1 MFDLRNRSILITG
14 GSGSFGNECTRILL
28 REYQPARL
36 IVFSRDELK
45 QHEMR
50 VSGLNHPNLRYVI
63 GDVRDADR
71 LRRAMEGVDVAIH
84 AAALKHVPT
93 CEANPLE
100 AVQTNINGAKNVIDA
115 ALEQGVQRVLAM
127 STDKAV
133 HPASVYGA
141 TKLVAER
148 LFTQANAD
156 RGNKPIR
163 FSSVRYG
170 NVANSRGSIIP
181 LFREQRKSGLI
192 TITDPRMTRFW
203 IGAQQGV
210 RFVLSSIETMT
221 GGEIFVPRIPS
232 LRIADL
238 ARFIAPGCEVQF
250 IGVRPGER
258 LHEVLLSEEEA
269 RHSVAQQDR
278 FVILPHNLGEDTQN
292 EIDGSPLPEGFR
304 YDSET
309 NTDWVSATE
318 LQALAAEESTP
329 TASVITGA

>member
-36 IVFSRDELK
+36 IIFSRDELK

-50 VSGLNHPNLRYVI
+50 VSGLNHPSLHYVI

-71 LRRAMEGVDVAIH
+71 LRRAMAGVDVAIH

-93 CEANPLE
+93 CELNPME
-100 AVQTNINGAKNVIDA
+100 AIQTNIHGARNVIDA

-133 HPASVYGA
+133 QPASVYGA

-148 LFTQANAD
+148 LFTQANFD
-156 RGNKPIR
+156 RAESLVR

-170 NVANSRGSIIP
+170 NVANSRGSIVP
-181 LFREQRKSGLI
+181 LFREQRKSGHI

-210 RFVLSSIETMT
+210 RFVLSSIQTMT
-221 GGEIFVPRIPS
+221 GGEIFIPRIPS
-232 LRIADL
+232 LRVADL
-238 ARFIAPGCEVQF
+238 ARTIAPGCEVRQ
-250 IGVRPGER
+250 IGIRPGER
-258 LHEVLLSEEEA
+258 LHELLLSEEEA
-269 RHSVAQQDR
+269 RHAVELQDR
-278 FVILPHNLGEDTQN
+278 FVILPNNPDGNFQN
-292 EIDGSPLPEGFR
+292 EIHGSPLPEGFR

-309 NTDWVSATE
+309 NTEWVSDND
-318 LQALAAEESTP
+318 LRALADEENTFSP
-329 TASVITGA
+329 SAITGP